1 MSIKGEI
8 YRHLPLDL
16 KISIEI
22 YKKTKNEE
30 QKCINNVGNK
40 TKIYI
45 IGESDNGHVGDLAI
59 SL

>member
-22 YKKTKNEE
+22 YKKLKMKSKN
-30 QKCINNVGNK
+30 V
-40 TKIYI
+40 
-45 IGESDNGHVGDLAI
+45 
-59 SL
+59 